1 VNDIAIQP
9 VRTSRQRRDFL
20 RLIYSLNAGR
30 PLFVPPLRSEQRR
43 ELDPRRNPFYQHA
56 EAELFVAYRDGRPVG
71 RIAAIENRAHNQH
84 WRDRVGFFGH
94 YESIDDLDVSRGL
107 FAAAET
113 WLRDRGL
120 DRMRGPTNPSMNTN
134 AGFLTEGFEFPPTM
148 PMPYSQPFY
157 PAQAEAYGLERA
169 MRVFVYGWNYANYTP
184 QYIDRWLRRLER
196 LSRYVERKA
205 DIRVRGPRR
214 DQIDRELQ
222 AIREICNESM
232 RNNWGFVPLTD
243 GEMQASRRELEQ
255 IIDPD
260 MFFLAEIDGRPEA
273 VFLACPDYNELLAQM
288 NGRIWPLGWLTYL
301 RRRRKI
307 RKYVVYVYA
316 TTPRADAMGVAA
328 LLYKNYFENCF
339 RKGIMDCETSYVLE
353 ANTPMRNSIENL
365 GAELRKQYQL
375 YEKPI
380 SPA

>member
-1 VNDIAIQP
+1 VNDIAVQP
-9 VRTSRQRRDFL
+9 VRLERHRRDFL
-20 RLIYSLNAGR
+20 QLIYTLNAGR
-30 PLFVPPLRSEQRR
+30 PLFVPPLRSDQRH

-71 RIAAIENRAHNQH
+71 RIAAIENRAHNQY

-94 YESIDDLDVSRGL
+94 YESIDDLDVSHAL
-107 FAAAET
+107 FRAAET

-120 DRMRGPTNPSMNTN
+120 DRMRGPANPSLTTN
-134 AGFLTEGFEFPPTM
+134 AGFLADGFEFPPTI
-148 PMPYSQPFY
+148 PMSYSQPFY
-157 PAQAEAYGLERA
+157 PTQAEAYGLERA
-169 MRVFVYGWNYANYTP
+169 MRVLVYGWNYANYTP

-196 LSRYVERKA
+196 LSQYVERKGN
-205 DIRVRGPRR
+205 IRVRGPRR
-214 DQIDRELQ
+214 EHIDRELQ
-222 AIREICNESM
+222 AIREIYNESM
-232 RNNWGFVPLTD
+232 RNNWGFVPLSD
-243 GEMQASRRELEQ
+243 DEMQASRRELEQ

-273 VFLACPDYNELLAQM
+273 VFLACPDYNELLARM
-288 NGRIWPLGWLTYL
+288 NGRIFPFGWLTYL
-301 RRRRKI
+301 RHRRKI

-316 TTPRADAMGVAA
+316 TTPRAEAMGVAA
-328 LLYKNYFENCF
+328 LLYKSYFENCF

-353 ANTPMRNSIENL
+353 TNTPMRNSIENL

-380 SPA
+380 GPA